1 MGNLHRI
8 GAAVVGGFVFV
19 FGLTGLTWRPEVFS
33 TEGPVVFGMTTNGFL
48 AFLSMA
54 VGFMLVFAAVFGGPV
69 AAWGAIAAG
78 AGFILSGVVN
88 VFLLGTPLNVM
99 AFTMPN
105 VVFSWV
111 AGAVL
116 VALGMIGRKE
126 HPTDDSL
133 YGSQPGARGPGRA
146 SPHQSRRRRGA
157 GRGRARPRA
166 ALRDRGADRAVA
178 RRRQV
183 PVGGR
188 SGPRMGG
195 VGSPSRVAVGVAR
208 GRGLEL
214 IAALI
219 RRRARSALVRC
230 TRGRERELEPVPR
243 VVDSFYAGAIG
254 VWSSRRQRNSRGR
267 TSW

>member
-54 VGFMLVFAAVFGGPV
+54 VGFMLVFAAVFGGPAV
-69 AAWGAIAAG
+69 GWVAIAAG

-88 VFLLGTPLNVM
+88 VFLLGTPMNVM

-105 VVFSWV
+105 VIFSWV

-116 VALGMIGRKE
+116 VVLGMIGRKE

-133 YGSQPGARGPGRA
+133 YGSHLEHEDPAARVHSNPVA
-146 SPHQSRRRRGA
+146 A
-157 GRGRARPRA
+157 AELAEAERAR
-166 ALRDRGADRAVA
+166 ALHYATEEQIERLHDADKYRSGADRVHAWEESDH
-178 RRRQV
+178 RH
-183 PVGGR
+183 
-188 SGPRMGG
+188 
-195 VGSPSRVAVGVAR
+195 GSPSA
-208 GRGLEL
+208 
-214 IAALI
+214 
-219 RRRARSALVRC
+219 
-230 TRGRERELEPVPR
+230 
-243 VVDSFYAGAIG
+243 
-254 VWSSRRQRNSRGR
+254 
-267 TSW
+267 

>member
-8 GAAVVGGFVFV
+8 GAAVVGGFVFT
-19 FGLTGLTWRPEVFS
+19 FGLAGLTWRPEIFS
-33 TEGPVVFGMTTNGFL
+33 TEGPVVFGMTTNGLL

-54 VGFMLVFAAVFGGPV
+54 VGFMLVFAAVFGGSA

-126 HPTDDSL
+126 NPTDDSL
-133 YGSQPGARGPGRA
+133 YGSHVEHEDPAAQVHANPVAA
-146 SPHQSRRRRGA
+146 A
-157 GRGRARPRA
+157 ELAEAERAR
-166 ALRDRGADRAVA
+166 ALHYATEEQIERLHDADRY
-178 RRRQV
+178 
-183 PVGGR
+183 R
-188 SGPRMGG
+188 SAADR
-195 VGSPSRVAVGVAR
+195 VHAWEESDHRHGSPSA
-208 GRGLEL
+208 
-214 IAALI
+214 
-219 RRRARSALVRC
+219 
-230 TRGRERELEPVPR
+230 
-243 VVDSFYAGAIG
+243 
-254 VWSSRRQRNSRGR
+254 
-267 TSW
+267 